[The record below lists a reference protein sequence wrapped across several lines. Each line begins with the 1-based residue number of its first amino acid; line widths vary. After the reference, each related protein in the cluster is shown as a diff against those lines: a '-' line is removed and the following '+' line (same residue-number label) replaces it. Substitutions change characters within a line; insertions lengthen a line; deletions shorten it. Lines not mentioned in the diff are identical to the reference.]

1 MVPLVR
7 RNPASRVAQVPITFQ
22 PLIRP
27 VLLRTRAWTCTAV
40 PAGVTAFHEGSSSV
54 KDCPGWTHQEVQRDQ
69 DQLRPAV
76 VNRPTG
82 WLIDTEPPATRVPS
96 FVPAR
101 NAASVVTRRK
111 ACWAG
116 VSAVRRARSW
126 VTGSVSTTPARARTR
141 KPAPSIVNLGGR
153 EVWGSTQPQ

>member
-1 MVPLVR
+1 M
-7 RNPASRVAQVPITFQ
+7 PITFQ

-54 KDCPGWTHQEVQRDQ
+54 KDWPGCTHQEVQRDQ

-76 VNRPTG
+76 VIRPTG
-82 WLIDTEPPATRVPS
+82 LLIDTEPPATRVPS
-96 FVPAR
+96 WVPAR
-101 NAASVVTRRK
+101 NAASVVTRRN

-116 VSAVRRARSW
+116 AAAVRRARSW
-126 VTGSVSTTPARARTR
+126 VTGSVSTAPARTRTR
-141 KPAPSIVNLGGR
+141 KPAPSILNRGGA
-153 EVWGSTQPQ
+153 EEWGSTQPQ